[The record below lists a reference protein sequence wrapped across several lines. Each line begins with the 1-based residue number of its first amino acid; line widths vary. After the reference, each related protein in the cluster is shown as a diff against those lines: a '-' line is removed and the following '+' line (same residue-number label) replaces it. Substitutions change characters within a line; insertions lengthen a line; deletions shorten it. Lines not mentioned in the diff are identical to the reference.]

1 MRKISITDITLRVAG
16 EAGTLNFKEKVE
28 VAKCLDRLNVS
39 AMELA
44 PLGEGKTDA
53 IFVKTLAGVIKNA
66 TIAQPVGLTEESVEA
81 AWDALKGAVRPR
93 LVVDVPV
100 SSVQMEFIARKKPA
114 AMLEIN
120 VIGKT
125 VLDAIP
131 EIEAF
136 LDSAV
141 LANLDEVRIVHGMG
155 TGKLRAG
162 IHEYLRKERHV
173 AEFRLGRY
181 GEGDTGVTIVT
192 LK

>member
-1 MRKISITDITLRVAG
+1 MGMYTELVLSARIDLSDKDFLSDLEYMVEGNDDLSKSYQNKTQHRLFQISNRWHYMLRSDSSYFSGTTHSDI
-16 EAGTLNFKEKVE
+16 FKNEDSFSPAWYLTVR
-28 VAKCLDRLNVS
+28 CNL
-39 AMELA
+39 
-44 PLGEGKTDA
+44 
-53 IFVKTLAGVIKNA
+53 KNYD
-66 TIAQPVGLTEESVEA
+66 G
-81 AWDALKGAVRPR
+81 
-93 LVVDVPV
+93 
-100 SSVQMEFIARKKPA
+100 
-114 AMLEIN
+114 
-120 VIGKT
+120 
-125 VLDAIP
+125 

-162 IHEYLRKERHV
+162 IHEYLRKERNV